1 MQNYVIFVEKDFL
14 KSLLMIR
21 IIEKLQTIVI
31 IQVDIEA
38 QPTVF
43 VI

>member
-14 KSLLMIR
+14 KSLLMIT